1 LLGRTDG
8 TGGEGVEHLDAA
20 DEVNLPIP
28 VALLGATPV
37 PWYQTIFGGVLVVL
51 LLGLSVFFGRLQFL
65 ELRNLRQNV
74 NVLPAE
80 EIRYER
86 RKAYRRLVSSALL
99 LVLAVLLVVLLT
111 YESPAQQ
118 IVEQR
123 NALANDN
130 VELTDEQ
137 KAFARTWGWMWMSFL
152 VVLMAVIV
160 LAGIDLMSTRL
171 YAIRQFRKL
180 RADRRAMIERQAQ
193 RMRQQRNGHG

>member
-1 LLGRTDG
+1 
-8 TGGEGVEHLDAA
+8 
-20 DEVNLPIP
+20 
-28 VALLGATPV
+28 V
-37 PWYQTIFGGVLVVL
+37 PWYQTIFGGVLVVVL
-51 LLGLSVFFGRLQFL
+51 VALSVYFGRLQIL
-65 ELRNLRQNV
+65 ELRKLRQNAD
-74 NVLPAE
+74 VLPNE

-99 LVLAVLLVVLLT
+99 MVLAVLLVVLLT
-111 YESPAQQ
+111 YELPAQE

-123 NALANDN
+123 KALGDN
-130 VELTDEQ
+130 LQLSEEQ
-137 KAFARTWGWMWMSFL
+137 KEFVRTWGWTWMSFL

-180 RADRRAMIERQAQ
+180 HADRRAMIERQAQ